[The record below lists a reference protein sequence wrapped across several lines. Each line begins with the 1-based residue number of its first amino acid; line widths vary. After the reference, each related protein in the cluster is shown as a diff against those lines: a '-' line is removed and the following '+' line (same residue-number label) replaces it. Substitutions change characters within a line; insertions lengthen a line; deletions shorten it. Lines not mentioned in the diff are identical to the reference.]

1 MKTVS
6 KNWIF
11 KNLKLFNQNDS
22 KVKPIVQSIIRDVQ
36 HNGDKAL
43 LKYVKKFE
51 NSKAELKDLV
61 FSKKQLAHAYQSL
74 SLKDRKAL
82 QLAHQRIHYYHSKQ
96 VRKSYSFPDQQ
107 DSKFHING
115 ILLKMWDYMYREEW
129 RRIRQQC

>member
-43 LKYVKKFE
+43 LKYVKKF
-51 NSKAELKDLV
+51 
-61 FSKKQLAHAYQSL
+61 
-74 SLKDRKAL
+74 
-82 QLAHQRIHYYHSKQ
+82 
-96 VRKSYSFPDQQ
+96 
-107 DSKFHING
+107 
-115 ILLKMWDYMYREEW
+115 
-129 RRIRQQC
+129 

>member
-51 NSKAELKDLV
+51 NSKAELKDIV
-61 FSKKQLAHAYQSL
+61 F
-74 SLKDRKAL
+74 
-82 QLAHQRIHYYHSKQ
+82 
-96 VRKSYSFPDQQ
+96 
-107 DSKFHING
+107 
-115 ILLKMWDYMYREEW
+115 
-129 RRIRQQC
+129 